1 MSSVQGKSY
10 MIYISP
16 EGLSN
21 IIERSNTYDIYVY
34 DQIYTFYHKI
44 NPEKRENNL

>member
-1 MSSVQGKSY
+1 MSPVQGKSY

-21 IIERSNTYDIYVY
+21 IIEKVTFMEYVHIAKY
-34 DQIYTFYHKI
+34 ILLKI
-44 NPEKRENNL
+44 K